1 MPSIKSIK
9 AIQVFDSRGTP
20 TISCRVD
27 LESGA
32 TYTSMVPS
40 GASTGSREALEL
52 REGGPTYLGKGVQT
66 AVNNIHNKIAPAL
79 IGMDV
84 NHQKLID
91 ETMIA
96 LDGSDTKSNLG
107 ANAILGVSLAV
118 LGAGANFNHIPIYQ
132 YVNKIYS
139 DINGVM
145 LDMNLPI
152 PMLNIING
160 GEHADNNIDIQEFMI
175 MPIGASSFSEGMQW
189 STEIYAGLKK
199 LLQDKNLSTGVG
211 DEGGFAPNLKS
222 NNEAIELIMQ
232 AIINNGLRPGI
243 DVSLALDCA
252 ATEFYQDNL
261 YHLKGESSQ
270 LTSAEFST
278 YLESLAATYPIVSI
292 EDGMDESDFQGWQ
305 KLTETLGEKCQLVGD
320 DLFVTNVKELQRG
333 IDESLANS
341 ILIKFNQIGTITET
355 IKTIYLANSNNFTSV
370 ISHRSGETEDTII
383 ADICVGLGAGQIKTG
398 APCRSDRVAKYN
410 RLLWIEAQN
419 PNLTFA
425 KNVFN

>member
-52 REGGPTYLGKGVQT
+52 RDGGSTYLGKGVQT

-84 NHQKLID
+84 THQKLID

-139 DINGVM
+139 DINGVI

-278 YLESLAATYPIVSI
+278 YLESLAATYPIISI
-292 EDGMDESDFQGWQ
+292 EDGMDESDFLGWQ

>member
-32 TYTSMVPS
+32 SYTSMVPS

-52 REGGPTYLGKGVQT
+52 RDGGPTYLGKGVQT

-139 DINGVM
+139 DINGVI

-232 AIINNGLRPGI
+232 AITNNGLRPGI

-292 EDGMDESDFQGWQ
+292 EDGMDESDFLGWQ

>member
-1 MPSIKSIK
+1 MPYIKSIQ

-20 TISCRVD
+20 TISCRID
-27 LESGA
+27 LESG
-32 TYTSMVPS
+32 TSYTSMVPS

-52 REGGPTYLGKGVQT
+52 RDGGNAYLGKGVQM
-66 AVNNIHNKIAPAL
+66 AINNIQDTIAPAL
-79 IGMDV
+79 VGMDV
-84 NHQKLID
+84 THQQLID
-91 ETMIA
+91 QKMLS
-96 LDGSDTKSNLG
+96 LDGSETKSNLG

-118 LGAGANFNHIPIYQ
+118 LGAAANETGMPLYQ

-139 DINGVM
+139 DINGVK
-145 LDMNLPI
+145 LKMNLPI

-175 MPIGASSFSEGMQW
+175 MPIGASSFSQGMQW
-189 STEIYAGLKK
+189 SSEIYSGLKK
-199 LLQDKNLSTGVG
+199 LLQDQNLSTGVG

-222 NNEAIELIMQ
+222 NNEAIELIMH
-232 AIINNGLRPGI
+232 AITNNGLRPGA
-243 DVSLALDCA
+243 DVSIALDCA
-252 ATEFYQDNL
+252 ATEFYEDNL
-261 YHLKGESSQ
+261 YHLKGESTE
-270 LTSAEFST
+270 LTSAEFSK
-278 YLESLAATYPIVSI
+278 YLESLASKYPIVSI
-292 EDGMDESDFQGWQ
+292 EDGMDESDFLGW
-305 KLTETLGEKCQLVGD
+305 KTLTESLGQKCQLVGD

-333 IDESLANS
+333 IDESLGNS

-355 IKTIYLANSNNFTSV
+355 IQTIHLANSNNFTSV
-370 ISHRSGETEDTII
+370 ISHRSGETEDTTI

-425 KNVFN
+425 QNVFN

>member
-52 REGGPTYLGKGVQT
+52 RDGGPTYLGKGVQT

-139 DINGVM
+139 DINGVI

-232 AIINNGLRPGI
+232 AITNNGLRPGT

-292 EDGMDESDFQGWQ
+292 EDGMDESDFLGWQ

>member
-32 TYTSMVPS
+32 SYTSMVPS

-52 REGGPTYLGKGVQT
+52 RDGGSTYLGKGVQM

-139 DINGVM
+139 DINGVI

-222 NNEAIELIMQ
+222 NNEAIELIMR
-232 AIINNGLRPGI
+232 AIKNNGLRPGI

-292 EDGMDESDFQGWQ
+292 EDGMDESDFLGWQ